1 MRSAYPAVFFCALA
15 CASAPSTSRLSTAGN
30 QPLAATT
37 LPASSAAAGTAS
49 SRGHFLTG
57 SFSTEYFGGETLYD
71 VLRRRAPLYLRPR
84 PNPSMELTGRADPM
98 AVYLDGNF
106 SGSVEVL
113 QSIPA
118 HEVFSVTKMSAVE
131 AATRFGPKHNS
142 GALLVRLV
150 RHD

>member
-15 CASAPSTSRLSTAGN
+15 CASAPSTARLSSNGT

-37 LPASSAAAGTAS
+37 LATSGAGTAS

-57 SFSTEYFGGETLYD
+57 SFLTEYYGGETAYD
-71 VLRRRAPLYLRPR
+71 VLRRRAPMYLNARPS
-84 PNPSMELTGRADPM
+84 PSMALTGRADPI

-106 SGSVEVL
+106 SGSLEVL

-118 HEVFSVTKMSAVE
+118 HEVASVRKISAVE
-131 AATRFGPKHNS
+131 AATRFGPKHGS
-142 GALLVRLV
+142 GALLVTLV